1 MKIKLCNR
9 LRPLALGAALL
20 CSFAH
25 AEVVPLDRVV
35 AIVDNDVI
43 MQSQLDQRLREV
55 HQTLLKRGAPLPPEH
70 VLTQQV
76 LERLIIENIQQQI
89 GDRSGIRISDEE
101 LNQAM
106 GTIAQ
111 RNGMSLEQ
119 FQAALTRDGLSYADA
134 REQVR
139 REMVISRVRQRRVAE
154 RIQVSEQEV
163 KNFLASDMGKIQLSE
178 EYRLANIL
186 IPVPEAASSDVIQA
200 AAKQAQELYQQLKQ
214 GADFGQLA
222 ISRSAGDNA
231 LEGGEIGWRKAAQLP
246 QPFDS
251 MIGSLAV
258 GDVTEPVRTPGGF
271 IILKLEEKRGGSKMV
286 RDEVHVRHILLK
298 PSEIRSEAE
307 TEKLAQKLYER
318 IQSGEDF
325 GELAKSFSED
335 PEFRPQRRRPELDRP
350 GSPGARVP
358 PGDERYPAGRAV
370 QAVPLAVRL
379 AHPAGPRPSRHRQ
392 QREVPRAAGG
402 KRSAQPQ
409 VRRGTASLAAA
420 DPRRGLR
427 GNQAVSLRF
436 ALTPGEPAGIGPDL
450 CLLLARSAQPHP

>member
-1 MKIKLCNR
+1 M
-9 LRPLALGAALL
+9 
-20 CSFAH
+20 
-25 AEVVPLDRVV
+25 
-35 AIVDNDVI
+35 
-43 MQSQLDQRLREV
+43 

-200 AAKQAQELYQQLKQ
+200 AARQAQELYQQLKQ

-335 PEFRPQRRRPELDRP
+335 PGSALNGGDLNWIDPEALVPEFRQVMNDTPQGEP
-350 GSPGARVP
+350 
-358 PGDERYPAGRAV
+358 V

-402 KRSAQPQ
+402 KRTAQPQ

-420 DPRRGLR
+420 NPRRGLR